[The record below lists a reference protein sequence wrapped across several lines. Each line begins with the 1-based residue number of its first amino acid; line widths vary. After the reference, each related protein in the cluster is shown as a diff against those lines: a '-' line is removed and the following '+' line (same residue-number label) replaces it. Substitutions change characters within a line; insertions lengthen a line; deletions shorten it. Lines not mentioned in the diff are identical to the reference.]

1 MTKIYKPKIFQVKMG
16 WETYLVIY
24 FGTDDGIG
32 ATETARKVESL
43 GFQCNLGPVDFIYKW
58 DHKPTKAEVLSLGD
72 RLCKALH
79 GSGAVFN
86 LDTHD

>member
-1 MTKIYKPKIFQVKMG
+1 MA
-16 WETYLVIY
+16 WETFLVMY
-24 FGTDDGIG
+24 FGTDNG
-32 ATETARKVESL
+32 AGPSEIAKRVEAL
-43 GFQCNLGPVDFIYKW
+43 GFQCALGPVDFIYKW
-58 DHKPTKAEVLSLGD
+58 DHKPTKPEVLALGD

>member
-1 MTKIYKPKIFQVKMG
+1 MT
-16 WETYLVIY
+16 WETFLVIY

-32 ATETARKVESL
+32 ATEIAKRVESL
-43 GFQCNLGPVDFIYKW
+43 GFKCNFGPIDFIYKW
-58 DHKPTKAEVLSLGD
+58 DHKPTKEEVLKLGD
-72 RLCKALH
+72 KLCAALK